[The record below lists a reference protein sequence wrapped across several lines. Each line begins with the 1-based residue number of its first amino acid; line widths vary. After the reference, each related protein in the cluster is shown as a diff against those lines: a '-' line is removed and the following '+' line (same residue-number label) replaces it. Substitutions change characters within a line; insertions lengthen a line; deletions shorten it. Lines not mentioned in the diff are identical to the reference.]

1 MQIADK
7 SQRRLRRMLMAAL
20 FVALAYVSRFVF
32 HFNVM
37 FLTFEFKD
45 AIITIG
51 GMFLGPLWALGM
63 SVATALLE
71 FITISDTGVY
81 GLIMNAVAATA
92 FSVVASLVYRYKR
105 TLLGAITGLG
115 LGVVA
120 LVGVMI
126 PLNLLV
132 TPRFMGVSVATVAS
146 LIPKLLL
153 PFNFLKGTMNMAVCM
168 LLYKPV
174 TRALRAVHLAD
185 TAAVTIAPIYTS
197 DEKIVPQDPPD
208 DPTPAPSHFKV
219 WMSHWLVPLLGV
231 SVLAAS
237 LLLFFLVLHG
247 NVSFGS

>member
-7 SQRRLRRMLMAAL
+7 SQRRLRHMLMAAL

-63 SVATALLE
+63 SIATALIE

-81 GLIMNAVAATA
+81 GLIMNVSAAMA
-92 FSVVASLVYRYKR
+92 FSGVASLIYRCRR
-105 TLLGAITGLG
+105 TLGGAIAGLSLGA
-115 LGVVA
+115 VA
-120 LVGVMI
+120 LVGVML

-132 TPRFMGVSVATVAS
+132 TPRYMGVSVGDVAA
-146 LIPKLLL
+146 LIPKLLF
-153 PFNFLKGTMNMAVCM
+153 PFNLLKGIMNMAVAL

-174 TRALRAVHLAD
+174 ISALRSAHLAE
-185 TAAVTIAPIYTS
+185 AHSSAPTPLPA
-197 DEKIVPQDPPD
+197 EPD
-208 DPTPAPSHFKV
+208 DTQYASHTGAGRTEKGKMKI
-219 WMSHWLVPLLGV
+219 WISHWMVPILGV
-231 SVLAAS
+231 ILLAVS
-237 LLLFFLVLHG
+237 LLIFFLVLHG